1 MGPWQHN
8 NAPSWQPSRS
18 LPAVM
23 SSASLHSVK
32 KQPVVFQA
40 GGRRMYGGAEAS
52 VCSGYSQVNTF
63 ALLLKVRHKQMEA
76 CTPRGFKMTIW
87 PSLSHLFTHC
97 VKPNPVYSSLLL
109 SGLTI
114 ELKLRETL
122 LCMWDVCFD
131 LQYQHCFT
139 HYIIKYIL
147 LYFGLFLWRWSL
159 CSYRAEW
166 SMSCPTFKMALY
178 QIPSNIMQHSD
189 MTVTI
194 CSLIFL
200 LYTQWDVA
208 VFVYPWIGRH
218 STAGHTYHS
227 CSHI

>member
-1 MGPWQHN
+1 MGAWQRN

-122 LCMWDVCFD
+122 LCMWDVCVLIYNISIALLITSLSTYYCTLGSFYEGD
-131 LQYQHCFT
+131 PCVPIGLNGAWVVLHLKYP
-139 HYIIKYIL
+139 YIKFPLI
-147 LYFGLFLWRWSL
+147 L
-159 CSYRAEW
+159 CS
-166 SMSCPTFKMALY
+166 T
-178 QIPSNIMQHSD
+178 QIWP
-189 MTVTI
+189 
-194 CSLIFL
+194 L
-200 LYTQWDVA
+200 LSA
-208 VFVYPWIGRH
+208 H
-218 STAGHTYHS
+218 
-227 CSHI
+227 